1 MNRKRIRNFY
11 TVKELAALLVVQ
23 PITIYRMVDR
33 GQFPAIRI
41 GKSLR
46 FDPAD
51 IETFLDRIRINP
63 PPPPEEP
70 PVDIDVSILNPTRT
84 RSFGP

>member
-11 TVKELAALLVVQ
+11 TVKELAALLVVK
-23 PITIYRMVDR
+23 PITIYRMVER
-33 GQFPAIRI
+33 GQLPAVRI

-51 IETFLDRIRINP
+51 IEVFLDRIRINP
-63 PPPPEEP
+63 PPPEGPPAEE
-70 PVDIDVSILNPTRT
+70 S
-84 RSFGP
+84 

>member
-11 TVKELAALLVVQ
+11 TVKELAALLVVK

-33 GQFPAIRI
+33 GQLPAIRI

-51 IETFLDRIRINP
+51 IEAFLDRIRINP
-63 PPPPEEP
+63 PLLPEGPPAEE
-70 PVDIDVSILNPTRT
+70 N
-84 RSFGP
+84 

>member
-11 TVKELAALLVVQ
+11 TVKELAALLVVK

-33 GQFPAIRI
+33 GQLPAIRI

-51 IETFLDRIRINP
+51 IEAFLDRIRINP
-63 PPPPEEP
+63 PPPPEGP
-70 PVDIDVSILNPTRT
+70 PVEEN
-84 RSFGP
+84 

>member
-11 TVKELAALLVVQ
+11 TVKELAALLAVK
-23 PITIYRMVDR
+23 PITIYRMVER
-33 GQFPAIRI
+33 GQLPAIRI

-63 PPPPEEP
+63 PPEGPPAEE
-70 PVDIDVSILNPTRT
+70 N
-84 RSFGP
+84 